1 MAVSLRDFGED
12 DLPLLQQWARHIDSA
27 QFMSRIMPLG
37 NDFAEAQGR
46 ALVWS
51 VILDDGAEVGAI
63 WLERAAQPEKAV
75 LGILL
80 ADTEYFGRGIGGE
93 AIHLAVEKLERRTE
107 SVAVTLNVRESNS
120 RAIACYE
127 KCGFRVVT
135 SGEKGKPGATFKYVT
150 MERYLTR
157 GNAT

>member
-12 DLPLLQQWARHIDSA
+12 DLPLLHEWARRIDSA
-27 QFMSRIMPLG
+27 QFMSRIMPVG
-37 NDFAEAQGR
+37 DSFAEARDR

-51 VILDDGAEVGAI
+51 VILEDGAEVGVI
-63 WLERAAQPEKAV
+63 WLERSAQSEKAA

-80 ADTEYFGRGIGGE
+80 ADAEYFGRGIGGE
-93 AIHLAVEKLERRTE
+93 AIRLAVEKLERRTDTE
-107 SVAVTLNVRESNS
+107 AVTLNVRESNS

-127 KCGFRVVT
+127 KCGFRVVA
-135 SGEKGKPGATFKYVT
+135 SGEKGKPGATLKYVT
-150 MERYLTR
+150 MERDLPR